1 MSPLGTSAFDPSP
14 PQAHIRLV
22 LTRCTAPAFANV
34 GGVRVVVVG
43 AGIVGLATAA
53 RLAARGDDVVV
64 IDKEDDVAAHQ
75 TGRNSG
81 VVHSGLY
88 YAPGSLKARLG
99 VAGSRS
105 MVAFAREHDVAV
117 DVCGKLVV
125 ATSDD
130 EVPRLHALLERGTAN
145 GIDGLRLVTPAEAR
159 EVEPHVACVAAIHVP
174 VTGIVDYRGVCE
186 VLARQVREAGGALRL
201 GVRAL
206 AARTASDGVQVALE
220 GGEVLRAD
228 ALIACAGL
236 YADRFARASGV
247 DPQAR
252 IVPFRGEYYELAPGA
267 ADLVRGLI
275 YPVPDPRFPFLGVH
289 LTRMIRGGTHAG
301 PNAVLA
307 LAREGYRWRDVVP
320 ADVLDAVTWPGLWRL
335 APGKLSI
342 AAGEV
347 MRSASRHVFARSL
360 ARLVPGITA
369 ADLVPAP
376 AGVRAQALGRD
387 GRLVDDFL
395 VARAPRQLHV
405 INAPSPAATA
415 SLEIARHLE
424 SLLV

>member
-1 MSPLGTSAFDPSP
+1 MSK
-14 PQAHIRLV
+14 
-22 LTRCTAPAFANV
+22 
-34 GGVRVVVVG
+34 VVVVG

-64 IDKEDDVAAHQ
+64 VDKEDGVAAHQ

-88 YAPGSLKARLG
+88 YSPGSLKAQLG

-105 MVAFAREHDVAV
+105 MVAFAREHGVAV

-125 ATSDD
+125 ATSEE
-130 EVPRLHALLERGTAN
+130 EVLRLRALHERGTAN
-145 GIDGLRLVTPAEAR
+145 GIDGLRLLAPEQAR
-159 EVEPHVACVAAIHVP
+159 EIEPHVACAAALFVP
-174 VTGIVDYRGVCE
+174 ATGIVDYRGVCD
-186 VLARQVREAGGALRL
+186 VLARQVRESGGEVRF
-201 GVRAL
+201 GVRAR
-206 AARTASDGVQVALE
+206 AARDLPDGVELTVE
-220 GGEVLRAD
+220 DGEPLRAD
-228 ALIACAGL
+228 ALVACAGL

-252 IVPFRGEYYELAPGA
+252 IVPFRGEYFELAPGA
-267 ADLVRGLI
+267 AGLVRGLV

-289 LTRMIRGGTHAG
+289 LTRMVHGGTHAG

-320 ADVLDAVTWPGLWRL
+320 ADVLDALTWPGLWRL
-335 APGKLSI
+335 AQGNVGTG
-342 AAGEV
+342 AREV
-347 MRSASRHVFARSL
+347 VRSASRRVFARSL
-360 ARLVPGITA
+360 ARLVPEITA

-395 VARAPRQLHV
+395 VVTGPRQVHV
-405 INAPSPAATA
+405 VNAPSPAATA

-424 SLLV
+424 RQVDAALARA